1 MKTKKEKKKVAI
13 WWEKTVEYK
22 FICDCVSSRIFNTIC
37 PLDGNEE
44 ILGDTITSI
53 DIKDAFDEKDK
64 MFIIEFKKTFENKHL
79 KQETDKFTP
88 KVNSEGYLK
97 AKRCFEKSELNE
109 VKNAHFLIAAK
120 YSNDDLELILRD
132 YFSFKEEGNKSLNEC
147 FTASNGMNLN
157 TFILYASSFSS
168 HKKYSFCN
176 HCGSGGQ
183 NKKSTNPEPSSPNGG
198 GVNEKR
204 KEPINTTYV
213 VGINPESKKCKII
226 PFELLKLSGPD
237 NDTDAPRFPISNS
250 PESGVKIIIYENSE
264 ANAKLLEINNQEADL
279 A

>member
-1 MKTKKEKKKVAI
+1 MKAKKAKKKVAV

-53 DIKDAFDEKDK
+53 DIKDAFDKNDK
-64 MFIIEFKKTFENKHL
+64 MFIIEFKKTFENKCL

-88 KVNSEGYLK
+88 KENSAGYLK
-97 AKRCFEKSELNE
+97 AKKCFEKSELKE
-109 VKNAHFLIAAK
+109 VKNSHFLIAAK
-120 YSNDDLELILRD
+120 YLNDDLELILRD
-132 YFSFKEEGNKSLNEC
+132 YFSFKQEENKSLNEC
-147 FTASNGMNLN
+147 FAASNGMNLN
-157 TFILYASSFSS
+157 TFISYASCFAS

-176 HCGSGGQ
+176 NCGSGGG
-183 NKKSTNPEPSSPNGG
+183 NEKSTNPEPSGPNGG
-198 GVNEKR
+198 EIKEKS
-204 KEPINTTYV
+204 KEPVNTTYV

-226 PFELLKLSGPD
+226 PFELLKLLGPD
-237 NDTDAPRFPISNS
+237 NDSGAPHSPISNNS
-250 PESGVKIIIYENSE
+250 GSGVKIIIDENSE
-264 ANAKLLEINNQEADL
+264 ANAKLMEMNNQEADL